1 MLQTTYTAA
10 NIHPAL
16 GTLDRTIHDALD
28 DWQSWSDRTFC
39 DIQPEI
45 LAAIES
51 IAYIVGYIAAMAWGY
66 SQLACLNTW
75 EAWLESAPQRA
86 MALDVMGQHWV
97 EIRFWLSVAYS
108 AAAVAVVVGA
118 LIGLHVL
125 RQSPR
130 WAGRA
135 IGFALCVE

>member
-1 MLQTTYTAA
+1 
-10 NIHPAL
+10 
-16 GTLDRTIHDALD
+16 
-28 DWQSWSDRTFC
+28 
-39 DIQPEI
+39 
-45 LAAIES
+45 
-51 IAYIVGYIAAMAWGY
+51 
-66 SQLACLNTW
+66 
-75 EAWLESAPQRA
+75 
-86 MALDVMGQHWV
+86 MGQHWV